1 MTARIIDGKARA
13 DARVGQPVTLS
24 AAIEVPPQAGLVVGA
39 EWDFDKSGAFAHKE
53 AVTAAPR
60 VMVKTTHVFDKPGTY
75 FPVLRA
81 TAQRSEAVGTPYARM
96 QNIGRV
102 RVVVT

>member
-1 MTARIIDGKARA
+1 MITRRDTLLLIDASTVAASIAEGGEMQGTA
-13 DARVGQPVTLS
+13 QP
-24 AAIEVPPQAGLVVGA
+24 
-39 EWDFDKSGAFAHKE
+39 
-53 AVTAAPR
+53 PR
-60 VMVKTTHVFDKPGTY
+60 VVVKTTHAFDKPGTY

-81 TAQRSEAVGTPYARM
+81 ISQRQDAVGTPFARV